1 MLYKHEAKFYHG
13 LISLVSTAVLI
24 FIGVVVCGAEPQIPL
39 IFSCTIAAL
48 VALWLGHS
56 WEEILEGMLSGIA
69 QSLEAVMILLLIGV
83 LIGAWIAS
91 GTVPTLIYYGLKI
104 ITPKYFLI
112 TAAFTCGLVSFAIGA
127 WGTVGTV
134 GLAFMSIGIAL
145 GVPSPIVV
153 GSIIT
158 GSYLGE
164 IISPLSDAT
173 NLTAAVVD
181 CGSFDLMKRAMPIA
195 LVGFAISEVFYFIAG
210 LRYGEGDA
218 SGVAENIAPLLD
230 GLDSAFLI
238 SPVSLIP
245 IIVMIACISI
255 KFPAIPA
262 VVAGIISG
270 IIIAVTVQGMPFG
283 DIFTIGFSG
292 YVGHTSV
299 ALLDELLTA
308 GGLESMMHA
317 ISIIIIAMAFGG
329 LMQKT
334 GQISAMIAPIVS
346 HVKGCG
352 GLTALTAI
360 SCVCMNMI
368 LPDQYLGISVP
379 GQMYAEEYDRRGM
392 SRVDLSR
399 ALLCGGAITSP
410 LVPWN
415 RCGIYCFGILG
426 VATLSY
432 LPYAFLGLLLPV
444 LVIFV
449 ALADG
454 VLRKKSKTSE
464 VHPPP
469 GLHALSACGP
479 GGFLPLHPTLP
490 RFPH

>member
-83 LIGAWIAS
+83 LIGAW
-91 GTVPTLIYYGLKI
+91 
-104 ITPKYFLI
+104 
-112 TAAFTCGLVSFAIGA
+112 
-127 WGTVGTV
+127 GTVGTV
-134 GLAFMSIGIAL
+134 GLAFMSIGISL
-145 GVPSPIVV
+145 GVPSPIVA

-181 CGSFDLMKRAMPIA
+181 CGIFDLMKRAMPIA

-262 VVAGIISG
+262 VVAG

-368 LPDQYLGISVP
+368 LPDQYLGIPVP

-415 RCGIYCFGILG
+415 TCGIYCFGILG

-454 VLRKKSKTSE
+454 VLSKKSKTSE

-490 RFPH
+490 RFSH

>member
-1 MLYKHEAKFYHG
+1 
-13 LISLVSTAVLI
+13 
-24 FIGVVVCGAEPQIPL
+24 
-39 IFSCTIAAL
+39 
-48 VALWLGHS
+48 
-56 WEEILEGMLSGIA
+56 MLSGIA

-145 GVPSPIVV
+145 GVPSPIVA

-181 CGSFDLMKRAMPIA
+181 CGIFDLMKRAMPIA

-292 YVGHTSV
+292 YVGYTGV

-352 GLTALTAI
+352 GLPRTVSQDPA
-360 SCVCMNMI
+360 
-368 LPDQYLGISVP
+368 PSVP
-379 GQMYAEEYDRRGM
+379 RQQTGVNARR
-392 SRVDLSR
+392 
-399 ALLCGGAITSP
+399 I
-410 LVPWN
+410 
-415 RCGIYCFGILG
+415 
-426 VATLSY
+426 
-432 LPYAFLGLLLPV
+432 
-444 LVIFV
+444 
-449 ALADG
+449 
-454 VLRKKSKTSE
+454 
-464 VHPPP
+464 
-469 GLHALSACGP
+469 
-479 GGFLPLHPTLP
+479 
-490 RFPH
+490 

>member
-1 MLYKHEAKFYHG
+1 MKQTEKKTMLHKREAKLYHG
-13 LISLVSTAVLI
+13 LISLTSTAVLI
-24 FIGVVVCGAEPQIPL
+24 FIGVVLCGAEPQIPL
-39 IFSCTIAAL
+39 VFSCTIAAL

-56 WEEILEGMLSGIA
+56 WEEILGGMLPGIEQA
-69 QSLEAVMILLLIGV
+69 LEAVLILLLIGV

-104 ITPKYFLI
+104 ITPKFFLI
-112 TAAFTCGLVSFAIGA
+112 TAAFTCGIVSFAIGA

-145 GVPSPIVV
+145 GVPAPLVA
-153 GSIIT
+153 GSIIS

-181 CGSFDLMKRAMPIA
+181 CGIFDLMKRAMPIA
-195 LVGFAISEVFYFIAG
+195 LAGFAVSEAFYFIAG
-210 LRYGEGDA
+210 LRYGGGDA

-230 GLDSAFLI
+230 GLKGAFLI
-238 SPVSLIP
+238 SPVSLLP
-245 IIVMIACISI
+245 IIIMIACIVI

-262 VVAGIISG
+262 VIAGILSG
-270 IIIAVTVQGMPFG
+270 VLVAVTAQGMPLG
-283 DIFTIGFSG
+283 DFFTIGFSG
-292 YVGHTSV
+292 YVGQTGV
-299 ALLDELLTA
+299 ELLDELLTA

-317 ISIIIIAMAFGG
+317 ISIIVIAMAFGG

-334 GQISAMIAPIVS
+334 GQISAMITPLVS
-346 HVKGCG
+346 RIKSRG
-352 GLTALTAI
+352 GLTALTAV
-360 SCVCMNMI
+360 SCICMNMV

-415 RCGIYCFGILG
+415 TCGIYCSGILG
-426 VATLSY
+426 IDTMHY
-432 LPYAFLGLLLPV
+432 FPYAFLGLLLPV
-444 LVIFV
+444 FVIIVGFGGG
-449 ALADG
+449 L
-454 VLRKKSKTSE
+454 LRKKQ
-464 VHPPP
+464 
-469 GLHALSACGP
+469 
-479 GGFLPLHPTLP
+479 
-490 RFPH
+490 

>member
-1 MLYKHEAKFYHG
+1 M
-13 LISLVSTAVLI
+13 STAVLI

-112 TAAFTCGLVSFAIGA
+112 TAAFTCGLVSFAIGT

-145 GVPSPIVV
+145 GVPSPIVA

-181 CGSFDLMKRAMPIA
+181 CGIFDLMKRAMPIA

-218 SGVAENIAPLLD
+218 SGVA
-230 GLDSAFLI
+230 
-238 SPVSLIP
+238 
-245 IIVMIACISI
+245 
-255 KFPAIPA
+255 
-262 VVAGIISG
+262 
-270 IIIAVTVQGMPFG
+270 
-283 DIFTIGFSG
+283 
-292 YVGHTSV
+292 
-299 ALLDELLTA
+299 
-308 GGLESMMHA
+308 
-317 ISIIIIAMAFGG
+317 
-329 LMQKT
+329 
-334 GQISAMIAPIVS
+334 
-346 HVKGCG
+346 
-352 GLTALTAI
+352 
-360 SCVCMNMI
+360 
-368 LPDQYLGISVP
+368 
-379 GQMYAEEYDRRGM
+379 
-392 SRVDLSR
+392 
-399 ALLCGGAITSP
+399 
-410 LVPWN
+410 
-415 RCGIYCFGILG
+415 
-426 VATLSY
+426 
-432 LPYAFLGLLLPV
+432 
-444 LVIFV
+444 
-449 ALADG
+449 
-454 VLRKKSKTSE
+454 
-464 VHPPP
+464 
-469 GLHALSACGP
+469 
-479 GGFLPLHPTLP
+479 
-490 RFPH
+490 